1 MITAPKSRT
10 RWSIDSNIILIERRV
25 NEYSE
30 MVAQIVFRVVKFN
43 LIEDRHKISENSE
56 STVQLKKDFYLTRL
70 VDSGSRKNQKTC
82 DQAINQSV
90 IT

>member
-1 MITAPKSRT
+1 M
-10 RWSIDSNIILIERRV
+10 

-30 MVAQIVFRVVKFN
+30 MVAQIAFRVVKFN

-70 VDSGSRKNQKTC
+70 VDSVSRKNQK
-82 DQAINQSV
+82 NM
-90 IT
+90 